1 MYSQGRYV
9 CLTGKSFQ
17 PFEPISKQAEIDTL
31 YSWLVAKRNK
41 GKQERKELPQVD
53 CSCSLSASEI
63 IDRASRSKG
72 GDIFS
77 ELYAGRWEHLSI
89 GDSTQSAADLS
100 FANKL
105 AFWCGCDRGMMADIF
120 RSSGLFRNE
129 RKMNMA
135 IDRAVKDCGQ
145 VYKAGR

>member
-41 GKQERKELPQVD
+41 GKQERKELPQGD
-53 CSCSLSASEI
+53 YSCFMNASEI
-63 IDRASRSKG
+63 IDKASASKG

-89 GDSTQSAADLS
+89 GDCSQSSADLA
-100 FANKL
+100 FCNRL
-105 AFWCGCDRGMMADIF
+105 AFWCQCDRGMMADIF
-120 RSSGLFRNE
+120 KSSGLYRTE

-135 IDRAVKDCGQ
+135 IDRAIKDCGQ